1 MRIKANCFISNELK
15 SKKKRKIYIKIGSKL
30 GAYNGKAKTSFY
42 CMLLLIIYLRK
53 QPKHFNV
60 VL

>member
-15 SKKKRKIYIKIGSKL
+15 SKKKRKKNIKIGSKL
-30 GAYNGKAKTSFY
+30 STYNGKVKTSFY
-42 CMLLLIIYLRK
+42 CMLLLIVYLRK
-53 QPKHFNV
+53 QPQHFNV